1 MVKKNLNFG
10 MPSNKKDEDLLKSI
24 EIKTKLKAILP
35 KPPGLIKKEERSEV

>member
-1 MVKKNLNFG
+1 
-10 MPSNKKDEDLLKSI
+10 MPRNKKEEALGKSI